1 MEQNYGLRRRQSM
14 FGRLSLVGFI
24 SSVLVL
30 HSAAQTTN
38 GQINGT
44 VTDSSG
50 AVVPQA
56 ELGLTNQG
64 TSQLRTALTD
74 SAGLYIVPQLPP
86 GIYDITVK
94 KQGFATENRPNVQL
108 QVNQNA
114 TLNFSL
120 KVSSSAET
128 IQVTGAPPAL
138 NTTSA
143 TLSDVVGHE
152 ATVDLPL
159 NGREFTQLALLTP
172 GAAPIQDSQQA
183 GFAVIQGAGGIS
195 PSVNG
200 QRGEQNNFTMDG
212 LLNNQLFT
220 NIWAI
225 SPPPDALQEFNVQSH
240 ITDAQFAIS
249 SGANINI
256 VTRSGTNDFHG
267 SGWEFARNSVL
278 DGRNFFDTKRLP
290 YSQNQYGVFLG
301 GPVILPH
308 FHGKNNTWFAGYW
321 EGFRSSQTLTYFGS
335 TFTAAMRTGDFSP
348 LLGSQ
353 VGIDS
358 LGRPE
363 YQNEIY
369 DPATS
374 RPDPV
379 TPGAV
384 LRDPFPGNII
394 PTSRLNPTAPII
406 LQKYYPEPNL
416 NVGAAVLPNY
426 QFPGTTA
433 IASDVTGIRIDHQFR
448 NNDTLF
454 GRYNRS
460 NANNTTPEPL
470 PGYLGVLLNYA
481 QAVAAGYTHLFG
493 ASTILNLHYGYSNMN
508 LNTSSQGG
516 GTAFTSALGFT
527 LNGNPDYGPSVNLS
541 NGYSGVTQYNY
552 PLGPQWASD
561 YHGDLSKTIGH
572 HTLGLG
578 GMYYR
583 VTSYDG
589 GTNIVTGFTQ
599 NATSQGALAADTGMG
614 PASFMLGL
622 LDNISGYTGNLTE
635 TITANWYGAYLQ
647 DQWKASK
654 KATVTAGLRYD
665 YVAPPQPN
673 KVIAGLNFYTGQFI
687 VTGPVLPLFPKATGR
702 STYYNPQPLGFE
714 PRFGVAYQATDRTV
728 VRAAFAI
735 LDDHNN
741 ELVQQSQNIRL
752 GWPTGASPNVTLL
765 NRDLPT
771 VYLSGLPPESSF
783 INPLVPLIGQSADPN
798 MRNPYS
804 MEYNLGVEQQL
815 PSSMVLKL
823 DYVGS
828 LSRHQYLQV
837 TANTAPIP
845 GPGSLASRGQPY
857 LQYGGEAFTFET
869 NAGNAGYNAL
879 QAELKKSL
887 SSGLYFVASY
897 TWSKSLDMESDP
909 YGGSGVQN
917 FYDLK
922 ADRGPSD
929 FNLSQLFV
937 FSGVYALP
945 LGRGTPFLSSPNR
958 FTRGLLGNW
967 NVGTIIS
974 LHSGEALEC
983 SAGGDIANVGGGS
996 QRCDRIG
1003 NPYAGPGFH
1012 KSYASW
1018 LNPASF
1024 TTIPYTFGTEG
1035 RNDLVGPSY
1044 NDVDF
1049 SAFKNFPVTE
1059 RAKLQ
1064 FRAEFFNLFNHTNFQ
1079 NPTNNIQSSAFGGI
1093 FSSYFARE
1101 IQVAAKLTF

>member
-1 MEQNYGLRRRQSM
+1 MVKKLCLIASATCW
-14 FGRLSLVGFI
+14 
-24 SSVLVL
+24 LVL
-30 HSAAQTTN
+30 SSPAQTTN
-38 GQINGT
+38 GLITGT
-44 VTDSSG
+44 ITDSTG

-56 ELGLTNQG
+56 VVDVTNQG
-64 TSQLRTALTD
+64 TTQLRTATTD
-74 SAGLYIVPQLPP
+74 NSGSYIVPQLPP
-86 GIYDITVK
+86 GTYDISVK
-94 KQGFATENRPNVQL
+94 KAGFATENRANVQL

-120 KVSSSAET
+120 SVSSSAET
-128 IQVTGAPPAL
+128 VQVTGAPPPL

-143 TLSDVVGHE
+143 TLTDVVGHE

-159 NGREFTQLALLTP
+159 NGREFTQLTLLTP
-172 GAAPIQDSQQA
+172 GAAPIQDAQQS
-183 GFAVIQGAGGIS
+183 GFAVTQGAGGIS

-256 VTRSGTNDFHG
+256 VTRSGTNEFHG
-267 SGWEFARNSVL
+267 SGWEFARNSEL
-278 DGRNFFDTKRLP
+278 DGRNFFETKRLP
-290 YSQNQYGVFLG
+290 YSQNQYGVYFG

-308 FHGKNNTWFAGYW
+308 FHGRNNTWFSAYW
-321 EGFRSSQTLTYFGS
+321 EGFRSAQTLTYFGS
-335 TFTAAMRTGDFSP
+335 TFTPAMRTGDFSA

-353 VGIDS
+353 VGVDS

-374 RPDPV
+374 RPDPKN
-379 TPGAV
+379 PGAV
-384 LRDPFPGNII
+384 LRDPFPGNVI
-394 PTSRLNPTAPII
+394 PAARINATAPII
-406 LQKYYPEPNL
+406 LQKYYPQPNL
-416 NVGAAVLPNY
+416 TVAPGVLPNL
-426 QFPGTTA
+426 QFSGTTA
-433 IASDVTGIRIDHQFR
+433 IASDVAGIRIDHQFK

-460 NANNTTPEPL
+460 NANNTTPEAL

-481 QAVAAGYTHLFG
+481 QAVGAGYTHLFG

-508 LNTSSQGG
+508 LNTSSQGAG
-516 GTAFTSALGFT
+516 PAFTSALGFT
-527 LNGNPDYGPSVNLS
+527 LNGNPDYGPSVNIS

-561 YHGDLSKTIGH
+561 YHADLSKTIGH
-572 HTLGLG
+572 HTVGLG

-583 VTSYDG
+583 ITSFDG
-589 GTNIVTGFTQ
+589 ATNIVTGFTQ
-599 NATSQGALAADTGMG
+599 NATSQGALAGATGMG
-614 PASFMLGL
+614 PASFMMGL
-622 LDNISGYTGNLTE
+622 VDNISGYTGNLNE
-635 TITANWYGAYLQ
+635 TITANWFGGYIQ

-654 KATVTAGLRYD
+654 KLTVTAGLRYD
-665 YVAPPQPN
+665 YVAPPSPN
-673 KVIAGLNFYTGQFI
+673 KALAGLDFYTGKFI
-687 VTGPVLPLFPKATGR
+687 VTRPVLPLFPQATGP
-702 STYYNPQPLGFE
+702 STYYNPQYDGFE
-714 PRFGVAYQATDRTV
+714 PRFGVAYQAADRTV

-741 ELVQQSQNIRL
+741 QLVQQSQNIRL
-752 GWPTGASPNVTLL
+752 GWPSAASPNITLQ
-765 NRDLPT
+765 NRGVPNL
-771 VYLSGLPPESSF
+771 YLSNLPPESSF

-798 MRNPYS
+798 MKISYS

-815 PSSMVLKL
+815 PYSMLMKL

-828 LSRHQYLQV
+828 LGRHQYLQV

-857 LQYGGEAFTFET
+857 TQYGGSAFTFET
-869 NAGNAGYNAL
+869 GAGNAGYNAL
-879 QAELKKSL
+879 QAELKRSFA
-887 SSGLYFVASY
+887 SGLYFVASY
-897 TWSKSLDMESDP
+897 TWSKSLDIESDP

-917 FYDLK
+917 FYNIA

-929 FNLSQLFV
+929 YNLSQLFV

-945 LGRGTPFLSSPNR
+945 VGRGKQFLSRPNR
-958 FTRGLLGNW
+958 FTQGLLGNW
-967 NVGTIIS
+967 NIGSIVS
-974 LHSGEALEC
+974 LRSGLAFQC
-983 SAGGDIANVGGGS
+983 NAGGDIANVGGGA
-996 QRCDRIG
+996 QRCDQIG
-1003 NPYAGPGFH
+1003 NPYAGAGFQQSH
-1012 KSYASW
+1012 TSW
-1018 LNPASF
+1018 INRASF
-1024 TTIPYTFGTEG
+1024 RTTPYTFGTES
-1035 RNDLVGPSY
+1035 RNNLVGPPY
-1044 NDVDF
+1044 KDVDF

-1059 RAKLQ
+1059 RATLQ
-1064 FRAEFFNLFNHTNFQ
+1064 FRAEFFNLLNHTNFQ

-1093 FSSYFARE
+1093 FNSYFARE
-1101 IQVAAKLTF
+1101 IQLAAKVMF